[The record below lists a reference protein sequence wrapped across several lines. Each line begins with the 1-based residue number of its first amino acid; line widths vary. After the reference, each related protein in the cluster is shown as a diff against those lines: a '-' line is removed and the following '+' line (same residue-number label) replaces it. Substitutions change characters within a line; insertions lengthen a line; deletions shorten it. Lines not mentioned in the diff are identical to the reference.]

1 MCTEAALNA
10 VQRVYPQLYTS
21 WDKYIID
28 AKKIQVV
35 AADFLKAMKSMVPF
49 AAVGIF
55 TYAMKHRNCSII

>member
-28 AKKIQVV
+28 AKKIKVV
-35 AADFLKAMKSMVPF
+35 AADFLNAMKSMFRPSLILQIYWFNV
-49 AAVGIF
+49 V
-55 TYAMKHRNCSII
+55 N

>member
-35 AADFLKAMKSMVPF
+35 AADFLKAMKSLFPS
-49 AAVGIF
+49 APISLG
-55 TYAMKHRNCSII
+55 Y